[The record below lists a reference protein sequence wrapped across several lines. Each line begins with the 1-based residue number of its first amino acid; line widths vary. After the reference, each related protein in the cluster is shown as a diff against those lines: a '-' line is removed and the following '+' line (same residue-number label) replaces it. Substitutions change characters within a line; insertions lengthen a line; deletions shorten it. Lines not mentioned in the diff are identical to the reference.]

1 MATAAASVQAPAQF
15 KAPPAGDPST
25 LSNPSVI
32 RVTHSDFEFDVSFE
46 NKVIEGYVALTAV
59 AQVDSP
65 GELVLDT
72 HGLQVAYAEQVLPGA
87 VTLLGH
93 RLGEHPVL
101 GSALTI
107 ALPEGM
113 EAGDE
118 ITVGVRF
125 TTSPSATALQFL
137 EPSQTAGKVHPYLF
151 TQCQAIHARSMVPCQ
166 DSPGAKMSYTAAVRV
181 PAELTALMSAVPC
194 ETSQVKALPMC
205 RPSNMRGVP
214 VQLPLSLPQASP
226 TSPAP
231 PPSYPTALFSFTQ
244 AVPIPPYLL
253 ALAVGQLEARE
264 LSPRSRVWSEPCM
277 VEAGAFEFAETAKYL
292 DAGEAIAGPYVWGRY
307 DLLLLPPSF
316 PYGGMENPCLTFVT
330 PTLLAGDRSLT
341 NVVAHEIAHSWA
353 GNLVT
358 NSSWQDFF
366 LNEGMTVFLERKIL
380 ERLAGGGEAGRKVFH
395 LRAAQGVTAME
406 EEVRRLG
413 PTHKYTALVPDL
425 SDGGDPDDAFS
436 RIPYE
441 KGFYLL
447 YFLQELLGGATV
459 FEPFVRSYFEH
470 FKFSTVSHAQFKDYL
485 TFYFI
490 GSAALKTVDWDAW
503 FYSPG
508 MPPVLIEFDTSL
520 ADDAYKLAL
529 DWHTCDVM
537 GIGGK
542 APAGCSPAD
551 IQGWSSEQLLTFL
564 DKLASLRCMTPL
576 SPRVARQLEEVYSLG
591 DRRNAEIRLS
601 WYLLAIKS
609 ECEEVL
615 PQVVEFLTSQGRMKY
630 LRPLYRA
637 LKRSKMGSQLAQ
649 DTFRELRGTYH
660 PIAQKMVAADLG
672 L

>member
-166 DSPGAKMSYTAAVRV
+166 DSPRGEDELHRRCACAGGADRAH
-181 PAELTALMSAVPC
+181 E
-194 ETSQVKALPMC
+194 
-205 RPSNMRGVP
+205 RGVP
-214 VQLPLSLPQASP
+214 HLSSA
-226 TSPAP
+226 T
-231 PPSYPTALFSFTQ
+231 PSYPTALFSFTQ

-447 YFLQELLGGATV
+447 YFLQELLGGASV

-470 FKFSTVSHAQFKDYL
+470 FKFSTVSHSQFKDYL

-490 GSAALKTVDWDAW
+490 GNAALKTVDWDAW

-520 ADDAYKLAL
+520 ADDAYKLAV

-542 APAGCSPAD
+542 APAGCSPSD
-551 IQGWSSEQLLTFL
+551 IQGWSSEQVITFL
-564 DKLASLRCMTPL
+564 DKLASLRSMTPL
-576 SPRVARQLEEVYSLG
+576 SPLVARQLEAVYSLG
-591 DRRNAEIRLS
+591 ARKNAEIRLS